1 MSKANKI
8 VTKLW
13 TFKSILT
20 AVSFHALIAVQ
31 LLEWSS
37 SARHSLVSFPV
48 PHLEVQCL
56 TTKLYLLIHKLLQF
70 PGVNQSQSVSNP
82 HQCLIEWKKCLLSP
96 PPLAFC
102 SVWLLFPSDMI
113 FSQLFKSSKP
123 QHLSCLNGN
132 NTCLMI
138 AGKLLKCNREKCLV
152 FYSFNTVFH
161 TANQVYSLH
170 DPARGMRVRA
180 EKLYLE
186 ELTGRSQG
194 CPLRV

>member
-1 MSKANKI
+1 MPSLPFNYWNGP
-8 VTKLW
+8 V
-13 TFKSILT
+13 
-20 AVSFHALIAVQ
+20 
-31 LLEWSS
+31 LLDTPWS
-37 SARHSLVSFPV
+37 HF
-48 PHLEVQCL
+48 
-56 TTKLYLLIHKLLQF
+56 
-70 PGVNQSQSVSNP
+70 
-82 HQCLIEWKKCLLSP
+82 QCLIWKFSVSPLNCTFSFTNSSNFLVLTKARVFQTHINVLLNGRNACSHS

>member
-1 MSKANKI
+1 M
-8 VTKLW
+8 
-13 TFKSILT
+13 
-20 AVSFHALIAVQ
+20 SFHALIAVQ
-31 LLEWSS
+31 LLEWSG
-37 SARHSLVSFPV
+37 SAQHSLVSFPV

-82 HQCLIEWKKCLLSP
+82 HQCLIEWKKRLLSP
-96 PPLAFC
+96 PHTLAFC

-123 QHLSCLNGN
+123 QHFSCLNGN

-152 FYSFNTVFH
+152 FVFIQH
-161 TANQVYSLH
+161 
-170 DPARGMRVRA
+170 
-180 EKLYLE
+180 
-186 ELTGRSQG
+186 
-194 CPLRV
+194 CFPLC

>member
-1 MSKANKI
+1 MLLLGFFSVVLYSMLQFINTQKIMSKANKI

-56 TTKLYLLIHKLLQF
+56 TTKLFLLIHKLLQF

-96 PPLAFC
+96 PPT
-102 SVWLLFPSDMI
+102 SILLCVAAVS
-113 FSQLFKSSKP
+113 
-123 QHLSCLNGN
+123 
-132 NTCLMI
+132 
-138 AGKLLKCNREKCLV
+138 
-152 FYSFNTVFH
+152 
-161 TANQVYSLH
+161 
-170 DPARGMRVRA
+170 
-180 EKLYLE
+180 
-186 ELTGRSQG
+186 
-194 CPLRV
+194 